1 MAAFVLGIFI
11 GGIVG
16 SCVMAVLAA
25 GADADYVA
33 LEEVNLRVEAAADKA
48 FRDGKLVQSLA
59 QHEKDSA
66 RATKAAQTRK
76 ARQAAADL
84 ARETDWV
91 QGIVTTPGED
101 LA

>member
-16 SCVMAVLAA
+16 SCVMAVLAS
-25 GADADYVA
+25 GADADYVPI
-33 LEEVNLRVEAAADKA
+33 EEVNLRVEAAADKA

-66 RATKAAQTRK
+66 RAIKAAQTRRAK
-76 ARQAAADL
+76 QTAAEL
-84 ARETDWV
+84 ALES
-91 QGIVTTPGED
+91 E
-101 LA
+101 AF

>member
-25 GADADYVA
+25 GADADYVPI
-33 LEEVNLRVEAAADKA
+33 EEVNLRVEAAADKA

-59 QHEKDSA
+59 QHEKDRG
-66 RATKAAQTRK
+66 RALKAAQTRK
-76 ARQAAADL
+76 AKQAAAEL
-84 ARETDWV
+84 AQESYV
-91 QGIVTTPGED
+91 ILNEFGA
-101 LA
+101 L